1 MRHRLLHCQERT
13 PLYFRTRF
21 GRTTSHELEN
31 RLRDSKMKQSL
42 ITTYRKSMTPQQGSL
57 TDPNII
63 QKAVAGNLTPKETV
77 DIIRHST

>member
-1 MRHRLLHCQERT
+1 
-13 PLYFRTRF
+13 
-21 GRTTSHELEN
+21 
-31 RLRDSKMKQSL
+31 MKQSL